1 MDRTDFGVF
10 FDRLETASSLGV
22 IEPTSF
28 LKISEDIKSK
38 QAQGVLFDT
47 HIIANPAN
55 TREWIV
61 LLKKGAGT
69 SFFLVDDQEQVES
82 FADLNGL
89 IEELR
94 LLGIKAAE
102 IHL

>member
-1 MDRTDFGVF
+1 MSIYVV
-10 FDRLETASSLGV
+10 ANH
-22 IEPTSF
+22 
-28 LKISEDIKSK
+28 EDIRARS
-38 QAQGVLFDT
+38 AAGVQFDT
-47 HIIANPAN
+47 HLMPNPGN

-61 LLKKGAGT
+61 LFKKDAGT
-69 SFFLVDDQEQVES
+69 SYFLIDEQDEVEC

-94 LLGIKAAE
+94 QLGIKGAE

>member
-1 MDRTDFGVF
+1 VVRQ
-10 FDRLETASSLGV
+10 
-22 IEPTSF
+22 F
-28 LKISEDIKSK
+28 LFSKSSEDIKSK

-47 HIIANPAN
+47 HIIVNPSN

-94 LLGIKAAE
+94 LLGIKGAE

>member
-1 MDRTDFGVF
+1 MR
-10 FDRLETASSLGV
+10 R
-22 IEPTSF
+22 
-28 LKISEDIKSK
+28 EDIRSK
-38 QAQGVLFDT
+38 QAQGLLLDIHV
-47 HIIANPAN
+47 IANPSN
-55 TREWIV
+55 PREWIV

-82 FADLNGL
+82 FADLNSL

-94 LLGIKAAE
+94 LLGIKGAE

>member
-1 MDRTDFGVF
+1 MQR
-10 FDRLETASSLGV
+10 
-22 IEPTSF
+22 
-28 LKISEDIKSK
+28 EDIKSK
-38 QAQGVLFDT
+38 QAQGVVFDT

-69 SFFLVDDQEQVES
+69 SFFLVDEQEQVES
-82 FADLNGL
+82 FADLNDL

-94 LLGIKAAE
+94 LLGIKGTE

>member
-1 MDRTDFGVF
+1 MR
-10 FDRLETASSLGV
+10 REH
-22 IEPTSF
+22 IQ
-28 LKISEDIKSK
+28 SK
-38 QAQGVLFDT
+38 QAQGVLLDT

-61 LLKKGAGT
+61 LLKKGVGT

-82 FADLNGL
+82 FSDLNSL
-89 IEELR
+89 IEDLR
-94 LLGIKAAE
+94 LLGIKGAE

>member
-1 MDRTDFGVF
+1 MR
-10 FDRLETASSLGV
+10 R
-22 IEPTSF
+22 
-28 LKISEDIKSK
+28 EDIRSK
-38 QAQGVLFDT
+38 QAQGLLLDIHV
-47 HIIANPAN
+47 IANPSN

-94 LLGIKAAE
+94 LLGIKGAE

>member
-1 MDRTDFGVF
+1 MR
-10 FDRLETASSLGV
+10 R
-22 IEPTSF
+22 
-28 LKISEDIKSK
+28 EDIQSK

-61 LLKKGAGT
+61 LLKKGVGT

-82 FADLNGL
+82 FCDLNSL
-89 IEELR
+89 IEDLR
-94 LLGIKAAE
+94 LLGIKGAE

>member
-1 MDRTDFGVF
+1 MRFCSNT
-10 FDRLETASSLGV
+10 LETTDSGIPLRQFLLFSSKDIRARSAAGV
-22 IEPTSF
+22 
-28 LKISEDIKSK
+28 
-38 QAQGVLFDT
+38 QFDT
-47 HIIANPAN
+47 HLMPNPGN

-61 LLKKGAGT
+61 LFKKDAGT
-69 SFFLVDDQEQVES
+69 SYFLIDEQDEVEC

-94 LLGIKAAE
+94 QLGIKGAE

>member
-1 MDRTDFGVF
+1 MRQ
-10 FDRLETASSLGV
+10 
-22 IEPTSF
+22 F
-28 LKISEDIKSK
+28 LFSKSSEDIKSK

-47 HIIANPAN
+47 HIIVNPSN

-94 LLGIKAAE
+94 LLGIKGAE